1 MYLANIGWKITLFLW
16 ADYSKQVQDNQN
28 GVRLTKPR
36 EEARPPSLYYDRINN
51 RQIQNLHEA
60 LQTTQGIIPFNNT
73 PSNTQNIQDVRFMDV
88 GNNGISKLVDSQ
100 ASLWVEIE
108 FPNDKQTQVSLLA
121 LIVTWGRA
129 NTSLSPRTNVEP
141 MESDSNSDSSSFKD
155 SP

>member
-1 MYLANIGWKITLFLW
+1 MYLANIGWKITLFLR

-100 ASLWVEIE
+100 ASL
-108 FPNDKQTQVSLLA
+108 
-121 LIVTWGRA
+121 
-129 NTSLSPRTNVEP
+129 
-141 MESDSNSDSSSFKD
+141 
-155 SP
+155 